1 MFLMKK
7 VKIIFSIF
15 IITITFT
22 LLLNPKNVLAKSSN
36 VNKLKNKIDKTD
48 AEQINSLIGDNSS
61 IGNIYENTVIPM
73 LISQRLDFGYPNL
86 SDEEINSVT
95 LSSPMPIFF
104 SHEKYKKGEDFKSK
118 LEHSGWMFIVYIKNK
133 PAAAF
138 SVKYENNRYAV
149 INTFGEDFAKA
160 FADTLSSLNGDIP
173 IVLPVNFRYL
183 LADTN
188 DNIVLVNAETSID
201 NTTYDIKTFD
211 ELNNAAN
218 KAINYYNTHP
228 EDDAVGGTRVLDYL
242 YGDIKT
248 NVTSHTTYAIVSI
261 IGIAFLITALILFKN
276 KKLKSTK

>member
-7 VKIIFSIF
+7 VKRIFSLF

-22 LLLNPKNVLAKSSN
+22 LLLDSKNVLAKSSN
-36 VNKLKNKIDKTD
+36 VNKLKSKIDKTD
-48 AEQINSLIGDNSS
+48 IERINSLIDDNNS

-73 LISQRLDFGYPNL
+73 LISQRQDFGYPNL
-86 SDEEINSVT
+86 SDKEINSVT

-118 LEHSGWMFIVYIKNK
+118 LEHSGWMFIVYTKNE

-138 SVKYENNRYAV
+138 SIKYENNRYAV
-149 INTFGEDFAKA
+149 INTFDEGFAKA
-160 FADTLSSLNGDIP
+160 FADALARLNGDIP

-188 DNIVLVNAETSID
+188 DNIALINVKTSID

-248 NVTSHTTYAIVSI
+248 NDTSPAIYAIVSI
-261 IGIAFLITALILFKN
+261 TGIAFLITALILFKN
-276 KKLKSTK
+276 KRHRR